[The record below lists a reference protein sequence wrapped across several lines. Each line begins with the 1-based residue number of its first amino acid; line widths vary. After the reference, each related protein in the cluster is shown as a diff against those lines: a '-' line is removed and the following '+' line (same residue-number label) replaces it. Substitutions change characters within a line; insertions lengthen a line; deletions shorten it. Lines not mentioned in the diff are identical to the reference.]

1 METWTISQDNPGYRS
16 KIVKRDGYTIEVL
29 RPILTEEEAA
39 KREKHAK
46 GMLEQALKNYIYK
59 GRSSKT

>member
-1 METWTISQDNPGYRS
+1 METWTISQDHPGYRS

-46 GMLEQALKNYIYK
+46 GVLEQALKNYIYK